1 MRKSRELLESDFKQQ
16 VVILNAVKTGHISG
30 PFYLCN
36 LQFLIIYK
44 SQQNSQSLVAER
56 SSMFRLSKVYT
67 RTNISLSKNINGG
80 SRMELNSVWKN
91 VLLLTLGSVFALH
104 LNLASA
110 QDDSTS
116 IKTNDDEEGCVITDD
131 QYSGIKYN
139 LMSGLGRDQ

>member
-1 MRKSRELLESDFKQQ
+1 
-16 VVILNAVKTGHISG
+16 
-30 PFYLCN
+30 
-36 LQFLIIYK
+36 
-44 SQQNSQSLVAER
+44 
-56 SSMFRLSKVYT
+56 
-67 RTNISLSKNINGG
+67 
-80 SRMELNSVWKN
+80 MELNSVWKN

-110 QDDSTS
+110 QDDTSS